1 MVTSKLTYTSRCLN
15 VPCHSLNGSEVVQL
29 FRKVGGGGGGAFEN
43 PPV

>member
-15 VPCHSLNGSEVVQL
+15 VPCHSLNGEVVQL

-43 PPV
+43 PSV